1 MSFRVNILLLPL
13 ALLCLML
20 LQEGAQGCRCA
31 PKHPQEYFCRSEVVI
46 TARVGQRTVDKM
58 GHRAKYDI
66 QLTRTFKGPKKNFD
80 AIHSALSTAACGVF
94 LTKDTEYLFMGKK
107 KNCYCFR
114 VFFVMSFRKVSP
126 HFFPS
131 FPARLLPDGTL
142 HISSCDFSAPWGTLS
157 FARKSLLHRYPL
169 GCDCKITVCYS
180 LPCAPSGPM
189 DCPWTGF
196 LPPRFYGERIRDFAC
211 VEKSEGS
218 CAWERGRKVINK
230 GK

>member
-94 LTKDTEYLFMGKK
+94 LTKDTEYLFM
-107 KNCYCFR
+107 
-114 VFFVMSFRKVSP
+114 
-126 HFFPS
+126 
-131 FPARLLPDGTL
+131 ARLLPDGTL